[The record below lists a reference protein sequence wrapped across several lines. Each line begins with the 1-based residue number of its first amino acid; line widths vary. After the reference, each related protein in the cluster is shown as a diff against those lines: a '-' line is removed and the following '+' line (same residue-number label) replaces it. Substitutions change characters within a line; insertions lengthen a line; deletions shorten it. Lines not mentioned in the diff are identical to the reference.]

1 MMKDVCLECGNQI
14 VGRLDKK
21 FCSDQCRYM
30 FNNKKKRQHE
40 VAIQNVN
47 RILRKNR
54 SILQS
59 LNPVGKTTV
68 RRSLLEN
75 KDFDFNFHT
84 HIYRTQNGAVYYF
97 IYEYGYALEPDEK
110 IVLVTY
116 QKYMDQAIH
125 SLFKNV
131 NE

>member
-1 MMKDVCLECGNQI
+1 MMENVCLECGSQLI
-14 VGRLDKK
+14 GRLDKK
-21 FCSDQCRYM
+21 FCTDQCRYLY
-30 FNNKKKRQHE
+30 NNKQKRQHE
-40 VAIQNVN
+40 AGIQNIN

-54 SILQS
+54 SILKS

-75 KDFDFNFHT
+75 KGFEFDFFTHT
-84 HIYRTQNGAVYYF
+84 YRSKGGSLYYF
-97 IYEYGYALEPDEK
+97 VYEYGYGLEQDEK

-116 QKYMDQAIH
+116 QNYMNPKIH
-125 SLFKNV
+125 SLFGNS

>member
-1 MMKDVCLECGNQI
+1 MDNVCLECGSQI

-21 FCSDQCRYM
+21 FCSDQCRYLY
-30 FNNKKKRQHE
+30 NNKRKRQHE

-54 SILQS
+54 SVLKS

-68 RRSLLEN
+68 RRALLEN
-75 KDFDFNFHT
+75 LGFDFNFFT
-84 HIYRTQNGAVYYF
+84 HVYRTKSGQLYYF
-97 IYEYGYALEPDEK
+97 VYEYGYMLEEQEK
-110 IVLVTY
+110 VVLVTY
-116 QKYMDQAIH
+116 QRYMGPKIH
-125 SLFKNV
+125 GLFRNS

>member
-1 MMKDVCLECGNQI
+1 MMKDVCLECGSQI
-14 VGRLDKK
+14 LGRLDKK
-21 FCSDQCRYM
+21 FCTDQCRYM
-30 FNNKKKRQHE
+30 YNNKRKRLHE

-54 SILQS
+54 SILKS

-84 HIYRTQNGAVYYF
+84 HIYRTKSGAVYYF
-97 IYEYGYALEPDEK
+97 IYEYGYALEADEK

-116 QKYMDQAIH
+116 QKYMDQTIH
-125 SLFKNV
+125 NLFKNV